1 MRAGSNPSP
10 ISSSIGV
17 RVRSKKSR
25 DAVDP
30 PESTDSSDFSLDLTA
45 VVENPGQAIVE
56 RASPVA
62 EMERLPPTGPISSIG
77 VEEVES
83 WRQKFGLSNDVAIRI
98 RGPIDRVSDFEVDE
112 VPVYEGFFESGF
124 RDRVP
129 SLVAKISGALGIS
142 PGQLNPPSWRT
153 LIALQN
159 LGDLEGLTIGVAE
172 VLYSYSVSSMN
183 TGEGRYHL
191 RPRSKTPPVQEIPK
205 RERTTHPVF
214 ESYWA
219 EKFAFMYLP
228 GFSSI
233 WRVAGGSRE
242 FRISFSLAWF

>member
-1 MRAGSNPSP
+1 MRAGSNPSY
-10 ISSSIGV
+10 SSSYIGA

-25 DAVDP
+25 DAADP
-30 PESTDSSDFSLDLTA
+30 PESTDSSNFSLDLTM

-62 EMERLPPTGPISSIG
+62 EMERLPPVGPLSSIG

-83 WRQKFGLSNDVAIRI
+83 WRQRFGLSNDVAIRI
-98 RGPIDRVSDFEVDE
+98 PGPIDRVSDFEVDE
-112 VPVYEGFFESGF
+112 VPVHEGFFESCF

-172 VLYSYSVSSMN
+172 IHVYHSHLFSTSGQVCHTSSRHGSQPATELSIFAVTIFRSVPSVEEIRAIATVAIFRFTSLLSSSLLEIDA
-183 TGEGRYHL
+183 GAEL
-191 RPRSKTPPVQEIPK
+191 R
-205 RERTTHPVF
+205 
-214 ESYWA
+214 
-219 EKFAFMYLP
+219 
-228 GFSSI
+228 
-233 WRVAGGSRE
+233 
-242 FRISFSLAWF
+242 